1 MRALEIFGSIS
12 QVMPIQDWLDE
23 NGLVKEVVSILGLP
37 AKVVKSDTEVAT
49 IRAQRAEQQAQQQL
63 MQQQLQETEKARN
76 AAPLA
81 KVISDG
87 PKP

>member
-1 MRALEIFGSIS
+1 MQEMQNSESSSGFEKFMEALENIS
-12 QVMPIQDWLDE
+12 NQQQ
-23 NGLVKEVVSILGLP
+23 GLNQG
-37 AKVVKSDTEVAT
+37 TM
-49 IRAQRAEQQAQQQL
+49 QMGQMGMMQQQAIMQQL
-63 MQQQLQETEKARN
+63 MQQQLQETEMARN